1 MATAAAM
8 REAFDREFVG
18 PYAPL
23 SVAVERRLSNGA
35 VRREDRPAL
44 RAALKAADAQPVQST
59 EWPASLD
66 LEVLAER
73 EPEPPKF
80 IVPDWLPCGYA
91 TLLAGHGGVGKSGIA
106 LTLAVCIAAGVPFF
120 GLHVERR
127 RVLYLSCE
135 DREQVLHWR
144 LARICAHLG
153 LSLGSLHGWL
163 EVIDLVGADA
173 VLWGLDTRTGAAITP
188 AMALLE
194 ERMRDYQTEVLIGD
208 GISDLFA
215 GNENA
220 RSEVKRF
227 VNALVGLVSANTGA
241 VLLVGHVSKPSSTA
255 GANGDGYSGS
265 TGWHNSVRA
274 RWYLYPETADNDD
287 GERNEKTGALLLDL
301 QKSNLGRTDQ
311 TIRFRWDADAHL
323 FVGEE
328 VAGMTEFDRR
338 HRDREEQRGVL
349 RALNACV
356 KSEIVVPAATTGQRT
371 AFHVLTQRPEFPASL
386 RAGKP
391 GKRRFWKQI
400 EALRQM
406 RLVEEGSYRRANRH
420 LTAHLVITTE
430 GMRQCAEC
438 D

>member
-1 MATAAAM
+1 MTIPSAAA
-8 REAFDREFVG
+8 EQKLAFI
-18 PYAPL
+18 
-23 SVAVERRLSNGA
+23 
-35 VRREDRPAL
+35 
-44 RAALKAADAQPVQST
+44 AAKTGVLDPVK
-59 EWPASLD
+59 WPEPLD
-66 LEVLAER
+66 LEALSER
-73 EPEPPKF
+73 EPEPLKF

-144 LARICAHLG
+144 LTRICRYLG
-153 LSLGSLHGWL
+153 IDMARLRGWL
-163 EVIDLVGADA
+163 EIIDLVGVDS
-173 VLWGLDTRTGAAITP
+173 VLWEQSAAGATYTP
-188 AMALLE
+188 GFAALQ
-194 ERMRDYQTEVLIGD
+194 ERIAASETQVLFVD
-208 GISDLFA
+208 GISDSFA
-215 GNENA
+215 GNENS
-220 RSEVKRF
+220 RPEVKRY
-227 VNALVGLVSANTGA
+227 VNALTSLIPADTGA
-241 VLLVGHVSKPSSTA
+241 ALLVGHVSKPSSTA

-301 QKSNLGRTDQ
+301 QKSNLGRDDQ

-338 HRDREEQRGVL
+338 HRDRAEQRGIL
-349 RALNACV
+349 AALAGCTRMTPP
-356 KSEIVVPAATTGQRT
+356 ITVPTATTGQRT
-371 AFHVLTQRPEFPASL
+371 AFHVLSQRPEFPASL
-386 RAGKP
+386 RTGAA

-406 RLVEEGSYRRANRH
+406 HAIVEAGYRRACGH
-420 LTAHLVITTE
+420 KGVQISLTTE
-430 GMRQCAEC
+430 GERRIGEYE
-438 D
+438 